1 MTQGLSWLG
10 QDFGSGESKAVVSR
24 WNQGP
29 PVSEI
34 TWDVYLKYRF
44 LGPGPDLWN
53 ENLCRKGPG
62 LCILTIFPD
71 DFMYT
76 KV

>member
-1 MTQGLSWLG
+1 MAGAELWTLRVQGCILKVEPG
-10 QDFGSGESKAVVSR
+10 TACVR
-24 WNQGP
+24 
-29 PVSEI
+29 I